1 MTPNDISNFQSK
13 LGATVGKSITVKVDH
28 VLTDDDREKLINWL
42 RQSHDD
48 PDAVIKII
56 EPVSGPPDGLKF
68 ELVDVSKE
76 TAKAPQE
83 ASQEASQDN
92 SAGVVDYIYG
102 NSLIVMQNRLLNAI
116 TNLSLNERRLIMFLS
131 PIVRK
136 TIDENPSQRTFNVS
150 AIEFADEYS
159 ENKKRSNIYKALEDV
174 ADSLLERAFFFWDFS
189 KSEKGNKKGVSWV
202 AECEYIKGEG
212 RIEVTLTDTV
222 TEMLTVFDKSHPFTK
237 YERQNIVNLGSYGVI
252 LFELISSCL
261 HQKNPNKSY
270 AVNYLREKFN
280 CIDKYES
287 VTDFRLYVLKKAITE
302 IEQNTP
308 LKITVK
314 PKKVGN
320 SVTEMVFSFKDTSK
334 KNKDIEKI
342 DNENPYMSVPQ
353 ATKYAILLKKEH
365 QIVGSWKGDYND
377 AETRIIK
384 ELQDPALCKKYL
396 KYLSKIPGF
405 KQTSLK
411 RG

>member
-56 EPVSGPPDGLKF
+56 EPVSGPPEGLKF

-76 TAKAPQE
+76 TAKAP
-83 ASQEASQDN
+83 QEASQDN

-334 KNKDIEKI
+334 KNKDMEKI

>member
-1 MTPNDISNFQSK
+1 MMMTPNDMSDFQRK
-13 LGATVGKSITVKVDH
+13 LGEAVGQSITVKVDH
-28 VLTDDDREKLINWL
+28 VLSDDDREKLVNWL
-42 RQSHDD
+42 RQSHNA
-48 PDAVIKII
+48 PEAFIKII
-56 EPVSGPPDGLKF
+56 EPVSGPPEGLNF

-76 TAKAPQE
+76 TIKEPQE
-83 ASQEASQDN
+83 ASQAHSE
-92 SAGVVDYIYG
+92 GVVDYIYG

-116 TNLSLNERRLIMFLS
+116 TDLSLNERRLIMFLS

-136 TIDENPSQRTFNVS
+136 AIDDNSSQRTFNVY
-150 AIEFADEYS
+150 AREFADEYN
-159 ENKKRSNIYKALEDV
+159 ENQSRKNVYKTLEDV
-174 ADSLLERAFFFWDFS
+174 ADSLLEKAFFFWDFS
-189 KSEKGNKKGVSWV
+189 KSERGNKKGVSWV

-261 HQKNPNKSY
+261 HQKNPSKSY
-270 AVNYLREKFN
+270 SVAYLREKFN
-280 CIDKYES
+280 CTAKYES
-287 VTDFRLYVLKKAITE
+287 VTDFRLYVLKKAIKE

-308 LKITVK
+308 LRITVK

-320 SVTEMVFSFKDTSK
+320 TVTDMVFSFKDTSK
-334 KNKDIEKI
+334 KNKEIEKI
-342 DNENPYMSVPQ
+342 DNENLYMSAPQ

-365 QIVGSWKGDYND
+365 QIVGTWKGDYND

-384 ELQDPALCKKYL
+384 ELQDPSLCKTYL
-396 KYLSKIPGF
+396 KFLRKIPEF
-405 KQTSLK
+405 KETSLK

>member
-76 TAKAPQE
+76 TAKAP
-83 ASQEASQDN
+83 QEASQDN

-334 KNKDIEKI
+334 KNKDMEKI

>member
-13 LGATVGKSITVKVDH
+13 LGEIVGKSITVKVDH

-56 EPVSGPPDGLKF
+56 EPVSGPPEGLKF
-68 ELVDVSKE
+68 ELVDVPKE

-83 ASQEASQDN
+83 VSQAD

-320 SVTEMVFSFKDTSK
+320 TVTDMVFSFKDTSK
-334 KNKDIEKI
+334 KNKEIEKI
-342 DNENPYMSVPQ
+342 DNENPYMSAPQ
-353 ATKYAILLKKEH
+353 AMKYAILLKKEH
-365 QIVGSWKGDYND
+365 QIVGNWKGDYND
-377 AETRIIK
+377 VETRIIK
-384 ELQDPALCKKYL
+384 ELQDPTLCKKYL
-396 KYLSKIPGF
+396 KYLSKIPEF

>member
-13 LGATVGKSITVKVDH
+13 LGEIVGKSITVKVDH

-42 RQSHDD
+42 RQSHND

-56 EPVSGPPDGLKF
+56 EPVSGPPEGLNF

-76 TAKAPQE
+76 IANEPQK
-83 ASQEASQDN
+83 ASQAHPE
-92 SAGVVDYIYG
+92 GVIDYIYG

-136 TIDENPSQRTFNVS
+136 TIDDNPNQRTFNVY
-150 AIEFADEYS
+150 AREFADEYN
-159 ENKKRSNIYKALEDV
+159 ENTSRKNVYKTLEDV
-174 ADSLLERAFFFWDFS
+174 ADSLLEKAFFFWDFS
-189 KSEKGNKKGVSWV
+189 KSERGNKKGVSWV

-261 HQKNPNKSY
+261 HQRNPTKSY
-270 AVNYLREKFN
+270 SVNYLREKFN

-287 VTDFRLYVLKKAITE
+287 VTDFRLYVLKKAIKE

-308 LKITVK
+308 LEITVK
-314 PKKVGN
+314 PKKTGN
-320 SVTEMVFSFKDTSK
+320 TVTNMVFSFKDTSK
-334 KNKDIEKI
+334 KNKEIEKI
-342 DNENPYMSVPQ
+342 ENENPYMSKPQ

-365 QIVGSWKGDYND
+365 LIVGTWKGDYND

-384 ELQDPALCKKYL
+384 ELQDPSLCKTYL
-396 KYLSKIPGF
+396 KFLRKIPEF
-405 KQTSLK
+405 KETSLK

>member
-13 LGATVGKSITVKVDH
+13 LGETVGKSITVKVDH

-42 RQSHDD
+42 RQSHND

-56 EPVSGPPDGLKF
+56 EPVSGPPEGLKF

-76 TAKAPQE
+76 TAKAPQDV
-83 ASQEASQDN
+83 SQAN

-116 TNLSLNERRLIMFLS
+116 ANLSLNERRLIMFLS

-136 TIDENPSQRTFNVS
+136 TIDDNPGQRTFNVS

-320 SVTEMVFSFKDTSK
+320 TVTDMVFSFKDTSK
-334 KNKDIEKI
+334 KNKEIEKI
-342 DNENPYMSVPQ
+342 DNENPYMSAPQ

-384 ELQDPALCKKYL
+384 ELQDPTLCKKYL

>member
-1 MTPNDISNFQSK
+1 MSEFQNK
-13 LGATVGKSITVKVDH
+13 LGEKVGTSITVKVDH
-28 VLTDDDREKLINWL
+28 VLSDDDRKTLINWL
-42 RQSHDD
+42 RQSHND
-48 PDAVIKII
+48 PEAVIKII
-56 EPVSGPPDGLKF
+56 EPVPALPEGLKF
-68 ELVDVSKE
+68 ELVDVSEEAHKV
-76 TAKAPQE
+76 PQE
-83 ASQEASQDN
+83 ASQAHAER
-92 SAGVVDYIYG
+92 VVDYIYG

-136 TIDENPSQRTFNVS
+136 IIDENHSQRTFNVS
-150 AIEFADEYS
+150 AIDFADEYN
-159 ENKKRSNIYKALEDV
+159 ENKSRKNIYKTLEDV
-174 ADSLLERAFFFWDFS
+174 ADSLLEKAFFFWDFS

-270 AVNYLREKFN
+270 SVDYLREKFN
-280 CIDKYES
+280 CVDKYES

-302 IEQNTP
+302 IEKNTP
-308 LKITVK
+308 LEITVK

-320 SVTEMVFSFKDTSK
+320 TVTDMVFSFKDTSK
-334 KNKDIEKI
+334 KNKEIEKI
-342 DNENPYMSVPQ
+342 ENENPYMSAPQ

-365 QIVGSWKGDYND
+365 QIVGTWPGDYDD
-377 AETRIIK
+377 AETRLIK
-384 ELQDPALCKKYL
+384 ELQDPKFCKIYL
-396 KYLSKIPGF
+396 KYLNKIPEF
-405 KQTSLK
+405 KETSLK

>member
-1 MTPNDISNFQSK
+1 MTPNDISNLQSR
-13 LGATVGKSITVKVDH
+13 LGEIVGKSITVKVDH
-28 VLTDDDREKLINWL
+28 VLTDDDREKLIDWL

-56 EPVSGPPDGLKF
+56 EPVSGPPEGLNF
-68 ELVDVSKE
+68 ELVDVSEE
-76 TAKAPQE
+76 TVKAPQE
-83 ASQEASQDN
+83 ASHAD
-92 SAGVVDYIYG
+92 SAGVIDYIYG

-150 AIEFADEYS
+150 AIEFADEYN

-261 HQKNPNKSY
+261 HQKNPKKSY

-320 SVTEMVFSFKDTSK
+320 TVTEMVFSFKDTSK
-334 KNKDIEKI
+334 KSKEIEKI
-342 DNENPYMSVPQ
+342 DNENLYMSAPQ

-365 QIVGSWKGDYND
+365 QIVGTWKGDYND

-384 ELQDPALCKKYL
+384 ELQDPSLCKKYL
-396 KYLSKIPGF
+396 KFLRKIPEF
-405 KQTSLK
+405 KETSLK

>member
-1 MTPNDISNFQSK
+1 MTPNDISNIQSRS
-13 LGATVGKSITVKVDH
+13 GEIVGKSITVKVDH
-28 VLTDDDREKLINWL
+28 VLTDDDREKLIDWL

-56 EPVSGPPDGLKF
+56 EPVSGPPEGLNF
-68 ELVDVSKE
+68 ELVDVSEE
-76 TAKAPQE
+76 TVKAPQE
-83 ASQEASQDN
+83 ASQAD
-92 SAGVVDYIYG
+92 SAGVIDYIYG

-136 TIDENPSQRTFNVS
+136 TIDENPSKRTFNVS
-150 AIEFADEYS
+150 AIEFADEYN

-261 HQKNPNKSY
+261 HQKNPKKSY

-320 SVTEMVFSFKDTSK
+320 TVTEMVFSFKDTSK
-334 KNKDIEKI
+334 KNKEIEKI
-342 DNENPYMSVPQ
+342 DNENPYMSAPQ

-365 QIVGSWKGDYND
+365 KIVGTWTGNYND
-377 AETRIIK
+377 AEARIIR
-384 ELQDPALCKKYL
+384 ELQDPSLCKTYL
-396 KYLSKIPGF
+396 KFLREIPEF
-405 KQTSLK
+405 KETSLK